1 MKWYRQRRKPS
12 IPVYQLPFPLL
23 LISHVWLFV
32 TPWTAARHASLSST
46 ISQSL
51 LKFMSVELLMPSNYF
66 ILYRPLLLP
75 SIFPSIKVF
84 YKESAF
90 RIRWPKYWSFNFSI
104 SPSNE
109 YSWLISFRRASLL
122 TQMIKN
128 SPPMQETH
136 IQEYPLDKRRAT
148 HSSILA
154 WRIPWSEKPGG
165 LQSMGSQRI
174 GNNWVNFT
182 FPLGLTDLIFLQS
195 KGFSSLLQNHSSKA
209 SIFWRSAFFMVQL
222 THLYVTIE
230 KTLGLTVD
238 LY

>member
-148 HSSILA
+148 PSSILA

-195 KGFSSLLQNHSSKA
+195 KGFSRVFSN
-209 SIFWRSAFFMVQL
+209 
-222 THLYVTIE
+222 
-230 KTLGLTVD
+230 LTVQRHQFFGAQPS
-238 LY
+238 LWSNSHIHIWLLEKP